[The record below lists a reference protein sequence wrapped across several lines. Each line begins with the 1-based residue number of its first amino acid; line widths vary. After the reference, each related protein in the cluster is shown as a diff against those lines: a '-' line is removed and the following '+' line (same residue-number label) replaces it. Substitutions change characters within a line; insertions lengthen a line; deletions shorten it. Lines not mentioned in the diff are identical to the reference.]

1 MYGKKKH
8 CKPCQSFN
16 PCPTLPAYTQKPT
29 TTKMMPA
36 VIHPTKHSVV
46 EKTCEYIVPEVH
58 PTHTDYVTNHVYK
71 HVHSCPHTE
80 ANHQNVSNQQFMGN
94 NPVMGAQSNMPV
106 MGAQSNMPV
115 MGAQSNMPVMGAQS
129 NMPVMGAQSNMPVMG
144 AQSNMPVMGAQS
156 NMPVMG
162 AQNNMPNWPVMGA
175 QSGKKR

>member
-1 MYGKKKH
+1 M
-8 CKPCQSFN
+8 
-16 PCPTLPAYTQKPT
+16 PAYTQKPT

-36 VIHPTKHSVV
+36 VVHPTKHSVV

-80 ANHQNVSNQQFMGN
+80 SAYENISNQQFVSN
-94 NPVMGAQSNMPV
+94 NAPVMGAQSNMPV
-106 MGAQSNMPV
+106 MGAQSNAPV
-115 MGAQSNMPVMGAQS
+115 MGAQSNMPIMGAQ
-129 NMPVMGAQSNMPVMG
+129 NNA
-144 AQSNMPVMGAQS
+144 PVMGAQS

-175 QSGKKR
+175 QSGKKKRW

>member
-8 CKPCQSFN
+8 CKPCQSFQ
-16 PCPTLPAYTQKPT
+16 PCPTLPAFTQKPT

-80 ANHQNVSNQQFMGN
+80 ANHQNVSNQQFMGGN
-94 NPVMGAQSNMPV
+94 N
-106 MGAQSNMPV
+106 PV